1 MDSQT
6 RAWDYVRK
14 AIVEN
19 NKISHAYL
27 IETNNSNDSL
37 DFVKE
42 MIKLMLLSNIKDK
55 EEINK
60 ISIEVDN
67 DTYPDIKYIDTDGY
81 WIKKEQLLN
90 IEKEFSMKSML
101 DNKLIYVIKEADKL
115 NDSSANAILKFL
127 EEPKDDIVA
136 ILVTSNRYNV
146 IETIVSRC
154 QIITLDGN
162 NEINEEN
169 EDIISFIKDLSNP
182 DNLVVNYNYYLNGL
196 FADRDMAYNTISSVL
211 EILDT
216 KLTNNKS
223 IAKQMIVLE
232 EQKNKLNFNVNIKLW
247 LNELIAKLV
256 EVN

>member
-1 MDSQT
+1 MDNQT
-6 RAWDYVRK
+6 RAWDYVQK
-14 AIVEN
+14 TIVEN

-42 MIKLMLLSNIKDK
+42 MIKLILSSNIKDK
-55 EEINK
+55 EKINK

-67 DTYPDIKYIDTDGY
+67 NTYPDIKYINADGY

-136 ILVTSNRYNV
+136 ILITNNRYNV

-182 DNLVVNYNYYLNGL
+182 DNLVVNYSYYLNSL
-196 FADRDMAYNTISSVL
+196 FADRDMSYNTISSVL

-216 KLTNNKS
+216 KLTNNKN